1 MAVPG
6 GWLCKVDVRSYFH
19 HFGVFPEHWPLLAF
33 NMPLADGSLKEVW
46 GSRMLFGLR
55 NGPEV
60 ATRSVMPLSGCYVRW
75 AGNVVRLC

>member
-60 ATRSVMPLSGCYVRW
+60 ATRFSDAIVGCYVRW